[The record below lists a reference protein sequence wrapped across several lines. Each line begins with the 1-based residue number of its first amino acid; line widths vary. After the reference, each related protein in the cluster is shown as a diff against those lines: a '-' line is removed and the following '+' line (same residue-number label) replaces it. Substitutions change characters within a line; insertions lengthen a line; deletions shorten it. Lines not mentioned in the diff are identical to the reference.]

1 MMYPIRLSV
10 SSIAGALLLSA
21 SVGAI
26 GSPEPAHAF
35 ACSVVDFGAVAG
47 DGIDDTTEIQ
57 AALDA
62 GCGPVD
68 LPAGAYLISATLTVP
83 SGGGIVGPGVLHQT
97 ADVTTILNSNTAA
110 GNSDITLDGFVIDK
124 NFVDNSLADGIR
136 IERSTDIVVSGVEI
150 IGISARSGIELLL
163 CDTFAVS
170 DNYLHDYSATAT
182 GVLGDGDPVSIDS
195 IYIRSSD
202 NGTVS
207 GNRIEDMDA
216 GPSLQTDGI
225 FVSNAVGVHVTD
237 NEIRNVGEGIDLGNT
252 EDVLVDYNLIEDAQ
266 AFGLKVGNG
275 SIDSTFA
282 YNTVARAQMSGVVVF
297 GGASTV
303 AGNGPTENI
312 TVDRNVIT
320 DTGSDGTAGHPFPGS
335 ARAGVYVTG
344 DRPFWAPVAGTIIT
358 DNQITD
364 TQTVHT
370 MQFGIL
376 VDEYTV
382 GTTYVDNT
390 ISGHTVEGLRDLS

>member
-1 MMYPIRLSV
+1 MNPLRV
-10 SSIAGALLLSA
+10 SLISIAAALL
-21 SVGAI
+21 VGVSGAVA
-26 GSPEPAHAF
+26 GAPAPAQ
-35 ACSVVDFGAVAG
+35 AAGCSVVDFGAVA
-47 DGIDDTTEIQ
+47 DDSTDDTTEIQ

-68 LPAGAYLISATLTVP
+68 LPVGEYAISATLTVP
-83 SGGGIVGPGVLHQT
+83 SGGGIVGPGVLRQT
-97 ADVTTILNSNTAA
+97 ADVTTILNSDTV
-110 GNSDITLDGFVIDK
+110 GGDSDITLEGFVIDK
-124 NFVDNSLADGIR
+124 DFVDNSLADGIR
-136 IERSTDIVVSGVEI
+136 IERSTDIVVTGVEI

-163 CDTFAVS
+163 CDTFDVA

-225 FVSNAVGVHVTD
+225 FISNATGVHVTD

-252 EDVLVDYNLIEDAQ
+252 DDVLVDYNLIEDAQ

-282 YNTVARAQMSGVVVF
+282 YNTVVRAQMSGVVVF

-320 DTGSDGTAGHPFPGS
+320 DTGSDGTVGHPFPGS

-344 DRPFWAPVAGTIIT
+344 DRPFWAPVAGTVIT

-364 TQTVHT
+364 TQVVHT

-382 GTTYVDNT
+382 DTVYVDNT
-390 ISGHTVEGLRDLS
+390 ISGHTVEGIRDLS